1 MFAEAGDDRDDKQQS
16 ASAAATDQVKL
27 WETIIGLRISLQRSI
42 DTSNKLPNAD
52 QISHTVRND
61 QSGANQLAEVKD
73 GLKGLVGDLNHL
85 LEIQTEG
92 SSSAKKRRVN
102 EEIKWDDIS
111 KIQQKLRPS
120 WESTVNK
127 WHARLHF
134 GSEQVKSK
142 MKVFNQTIWEQVGLL
157 VSKFWYIFSIDDTVS
172 ANVFYENY
180 STVQDSY
187 V

>member
-1 MFAEAGDDRDDKQQS
+1 VKCGTRSLLTLTEKMFAEAGDDREDKQQS

-52 QISHTVRND
+52 FISHTVRND

-92 SSSAKKRRVN
+92 SSSTKKRKVN
-102 EEIKWDDIS
+102 EEIKWDDIA

-134 GSEQVKSK
+134 GSEQMKSK
-142 MKVFNQTIWEQVGLL
+142 MKVFNQTIWEQVSLL
-157 VSKFWYIFSIDDTVS
+157 LESF
-172 ANVFYENY
+172 
-180 STVQDSY
+180 
-187 V
+187 

>member
-1 MFAEAGDDRDDKQQS
+1 MFAEDGDDREDKQQS

-52 QISHTVRND
+52 HISHAVKSD
-61 QSGANQLAEVKD
+61 QAGANQLAEVKD
-73 GLKGLVGDLNHL
+73 GLKGLLGDLNHL
-85 LEIQTEG
+85 LEIQAEG
-92 SSSAKKRRVN
+92 SSSTKKRKVN
-102 EEIKWDDIS
+102 EELQWVDIAQM
-111 KIQQKLRPS
+111 QQKLRPS

-142 MKVFNQTIWEQVGLL
+142 MKVFNQTIWEQVRLTL
-157 VSKFWYIFSIDDTVS
+157 M
-172 ANVFYENY
+172 
-180 STVQDSY
+180 
-187 V
+187 